1 MTEPAAPTRTEPV
14 LDNVTRADQ
23 SDELATT
30 TLLRAAIGP
39 VNTNYY
45 LGIFSRFD
53 AQDKASPSW
62 NTAAALCT
70 LNWMLFRRMWNAAL
84 AYTGIALTVALLVF
98 GIGKL
103 ALHYSSEVQWALAAV
118 YVLTLVAIPGLFG
131 NALLFR
137 QYRRDMAQSLAA
149 HSELSESAAML
160 AARAPSRKRLMVLAG
175 INVAALAIVAIVVQ
189 WASDFNGL
197 PATLDTSGANATAV
211 TGNVAAGRAVDASA
225 AHTTPSPGLRASVPT
240 APAST
245 VQAAASAVQAA
256 ASAPMATAS
265 AAHAPVATAS
275 VPTVAASTPTA
286 TKAASAP
293 QAPAQSAPTPAPNA
307 GRGGVQPPV
316 PTAKTAE
323 KPGKVEAAAKQPAQ
337 AAAQAQPKPSEAP
350 RKPAAT
356 PANTPAAAT
365 ATATDTPAPPAK
377 GKASSTAQ
385 AGASKSAVAAGSYG
399 INVGLFADPNNARN
413 AFVKLSDA
421 GLSVYTQ
428 EMNSKKGK
436 RTWVRVGPFD
446 SVAQAEKSVEKI
458 QALGLDAQVFKQG
471 Q

>member
-225 AHTTPSPGLRASVPT
+225 AHPAPGLRASAPT

-256 ASAPMATAS
+256 ASAPIATAS
-265 AAHAPVATAS
+265 AAHAPVTTAS

>member
-225 AHTTPSPGLRASVPT
+225 AHPAPGLRASAPT

-256 ASAPMATAS
+256 TSAPMVAAS

-458 QALGLDAQVFKQG
+458 QALGLDAQVFKHG

>member
-225 AHTTPSPGLRASVPT
+225 AHPAPGLRASAPT

-245 VQAAASAVQAA
+245 VQAAASAVQVA
-256 ASAPMATAS
+256 ASAPMVAAS

-337 AAAQAQPKPSEAP
+337 AAAQTQPKPSEAP

-458 QALGLDAQVFKQG
+458 QALGLDAQVFKHG

>member
-225 AHTTPSPGLRASVPT
+225 AHPAPGLRASAPT

-458 QALGLDAQVFKQG
+458 QALGLDAQVFKHG

>member
-225 AHTTPSPGLRASVPT
+225 AHPAPGLRASAPT

-256 ASAPMATAS
+256 ASAPMVAAS

-337 AAAQAQPKPSEAP
+337 AAAQTQPKPSEAP

>member
-225 AHTTPSPGLRASVPT
+225 AHPAPGLRASAPT

-337 AAAQAQPKPSEAP
+337 AAAQTQPKPSEAP

-458 QALGLDAQVFKQG
+458 QALGLDAQVFKHG

>member
-1 MTEPAAPTRTEPV
+1 M
-14 LDNVTRADQ
+14 
-23 SDELATT
+23 
-30 TLLRAAIGP
+30 
-39 VNTNYY
+39 
-45 LGIFSRFD
+45 
-53 AQDKASPSW
+53 
-62 NTAAALCT
+62 
-70 LNWMLFRRMWNAAL
+70 
-84 AYTGIALTVALLVF
+84 VA
-98 GIGKL
+98 
-103 ALHYSSEVQWALAAV
+103 
-118 YVLTLVAIPGLFG
+118 
-131 NALLFR
+131 
-137 QYRRDMAQSLAA
+137 
-149 HSELSESAAML
+149 
-160 AARAPSRKRLMVLAG
+160 
-175 INVAALAIVAIVVQ
+175 
-189 WASDFNGL
+189 
-197 PATLDTSGANATAV
+197 
-211 TGNVAAGRAVDASA
+211 
-225 AHTTPSPGLRASVPT
+225 
-240 APAST
+240 
-245 VQAAASAVQAA
+245 
-256 ASAPMATAS
+256 AS

-458 QALGLDAQVFKQG
+458 QALGLDAQVFKHG

>member
-225 AHTTPSPGLRASVPT
+225 AHPAPGLRASVPT

-256 ASAPMATAS
+256 ASAPMVAAS
-265 AAHAPVATAS
+265 AAHVPVATAS
-275 VPTVAASTPTA
+275 VPTVAASTPTG

-337 AAAQAQPKPSEAP
+337 AAAQTQPKPSEAP